1 MQQWNSQY
9 SYISLG
15 LADLTNL
22 LDNKQHKTTVWNSL
36 ETHYVHLIADVKQY
50 TDTFDLLLQPL

>member
-1 MQQWNSQY
+1 MHY
-9 SYISLG
+9 SSDINLG

-22 LDNKQHKTTVWNSL
+22 LDNEQHNTVWNSL

-50 TDTFDLLLQPL
+50 TDTLCLLLQPL